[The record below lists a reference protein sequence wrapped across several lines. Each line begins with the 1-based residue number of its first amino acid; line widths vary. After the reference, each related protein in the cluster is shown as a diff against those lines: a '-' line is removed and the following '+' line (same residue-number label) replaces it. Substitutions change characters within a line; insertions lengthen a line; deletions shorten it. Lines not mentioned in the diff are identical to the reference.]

1 MKKIAGK
8 GALLMTAACAACGAS
23 GPATAGTGDIVRKP
37 LLSAPLAA
45 GTRVGRVEVK
55 EITLAEGQPTGRH
68 KHPANVICYVAK
80 GTILFQVEGQP
91 AREYP
96 AGSAIFEPANT
107 VIEHFDPV
115 GGPATFVANY
125 LLEEENQPLIQMLPA
140 DGT

>member
-8 GALLMTAACAACGAS
+8 GALLMAAACVACGAA
-23 GPATAGTGDIVRKP
+23 GPAAAGTSDIVRKP
-37 LLSAPLAA
+37 LLSASLAA

-68 KHPANVICYVAK
+68 KHPAAVICYVVK
-80 GTILFQVEGQP
+80 GRILFQVEGQP

-125 LLEEENQPLIQMLPA
+125 LLEEESQPLIQMLPA
-140 DGT
+140 GEN

>member
-8 GALLMTAACAACGAS
+8 GALLMAAACAACGAA
-23 GPATAGTGDIVRKP
+23 GPAAAGTGDIVRKP
-37 LLSAPLAA
+37 LFTAPLAA

-80 GTILFQVEGQP
+80 GTILFQVQGQP

-115 GGPATFVANY
+115 GGPATFIANY

-140 DGT
+140 GES